1 MKKAEKVSVNQKI
14 SALRSLFKYLTTQ
27 TENEDGEPYF
37 YRNVMLKIE
46 VNKVKETLGSRAFR
60 ISTKIFH
67 YDEDARFLEFVKHDY
82 EKELPEKVRKL
93 IYFKMD
99 KERDFAI
106 LSLFLGSGI
115 RVNELSNLRLRDLD
129 FEEKQIHVLRKGGK
143 KDVVAVSPPSM
154 QDIKDY
160 LAVRT

>member
-1 MKKAEKVSVNQKI
+1 MYIFSNSFNEKETKKAEKVSINQKI

-27 TENEDGEPYF
+27 TENDEGEPYF

-46 VNKVKETLGSRAFR
+46 VNKVKETLGLRASR

-67 YDEDARFLEFVKHDY
+67 NDDDARFLDFVKHDY
-82 EKELPEKVRKL
+82 EKELPEKSRKL
-93 IYFKMD
+93 IYFKRD

-115 RVNELSNLRLRDLD
+115 RVNELSNFL
-129 FEEKQIHVLRKGGK
+129 
-143 KDVVAVSPPSM
+143 
-154 QDIKDY
+154 
-160 LAVRT
+160 